1 MILREPPELK
11 YKLNEVLKQ
20 IERLKVMAGLD
31 EDQNERQ
38 RLAEEELIA
47 KMKHYNVGR
56 YKKG

>member
-1 MILREPPELK
+1 
-11 YKLNEVLKQ
+11 
-20 IERLKVMAGLD
+20 MAGLD